1 MRHEMN
7 IFLGRTLSAIRGLQG
22 ATRTVL
28 LKQILSLFPQ
38 WATTILGKILDKIL
52 SPFPL
57 LKFCWAHTL
66 NRQCK
71 LASKQLS
78 YVVD

>member
-7 IFLGRTLSAIRGLQG
+7 IFLGRTLSATRGLQG
-22 ATRTVL
+22 ETRMLL

-38 WATTILGKILDKIL
+38 RATTILGKIL

-57 LKFCWAHTL
+57 LKFCWAHTFE
-66 NRQCK
+66 QAMQTCIQ
-71 LASKQLS
+71 AALS
-78 YVVD
+78 CG